1 MTKYLNLEFIVLG
14 PPTLAADEASAVVN
28 SAVLDHLL
36 RLEDH
41 APATRTPVLNP
52 AVGQALITILC
63 HRFSIIAILMQAAIN
78 LNCERKSRESRKK
91 H

>member
-36 RLEDH
+36 RLKDH

-52 AVGQALITILC
+52 VFGDDNIMSWVLNNC
-63 HRFSIIAILMQAAIN
+63 YIN
-78 LNCERKSRESRKK
+78 ASGDQSE
-91 H
+91 

>member
-36 RLEDH
+36 RLKDH

-52 AVGQALITILC
+52 AVGYANGDNNIMSWFLNNC
-63 HRFSIIAILMQAAIN
+63 YIN
-78 LNCERKSRESRKK
+78 ASGDQSEL
-91 H
+91 